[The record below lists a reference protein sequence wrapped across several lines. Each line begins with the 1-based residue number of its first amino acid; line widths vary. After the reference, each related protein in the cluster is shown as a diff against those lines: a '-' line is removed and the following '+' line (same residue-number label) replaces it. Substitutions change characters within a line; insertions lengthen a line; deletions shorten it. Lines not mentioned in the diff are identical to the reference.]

1 MPTLTTLLWLILFF
15 NHLQGDFIIDECK
28 GMVDL
33 VCDKVNEQIAK
44 IAEKKANKTS
54 KEKMFAC
61 KLPTETGEYTCSF
74 AYEFNEELLDHGLT
88 NNGIMDNLINNG
100 LALESIFT
108 CFEEIQPS
116 SQNILITS
124 HFYYSRYQVNTLHN

>member
-1 MPTLTTLLWLILFF
+1 
-15 NHLQGDFIIDECK
+15 
-28 GMVDL
+28 MVDL

-74 AYEFNEELLDHGLT
+74 KYEFKQ
-88 NNGIMDNLINNG
+88 
-100 LALESIFT
+100 A
-108 CFEEIQPS
+108 
-116 SQNILITS
+116 
-124 HFYYSRYQVNTLHN
+124 HFMGHIRPKYYETYYI